1 MTAQAD
7 MQRRLALRLYLL
19 LTYAVPFIAPR
30 MLRQRLARGKEHPER
45 WQEKLGKNLT
55 PRPDGPLI
63 WLNAVGLGEVLSLRG
78 LITRMA
84 ALHPNAQFLVTST
97 TVFSAQVFAK
107 NLPPRTIHQFL
118 PVDAPSY
125 RRRFL
130 DHFQPDLCIW
140 VEQDIWPGMVS
151 DLAKRSIPQCII
163 AARMN
168 AKAFQRR
175 NKFRQIFEDL
185 YSSMALMT
193 AQDDITAT
201 QLGKLGGTAVNVSGS
216 LKPCAPPLQYDSDE
230 LTAIKDNLGTRTVWA
245 VAPSHSQDE
254 GIARAAHEALRQ
266 SDPTA
271 LLIIAPR
278 FPERHEQIT
287 PGALLRSKGEVPGQN
302 DPIWVFDTFGE
313 LGLVY
318 KLSRLVLIGGTF
330 SDIEGHN
337 PWEAV
342 ILGVA
347 VAHGPRTANFAN
359 DFATLDAAQ
368 AAHRIETAQ
377 DLRALLQDPSL
388 HKSATNAMQLVAKS
402 STQTDDL
409 ALSLIDLLNR

>member
-1 MTAQAD
+1 MTTRAD
-7 MQRRLALRLYLL
+7 LQRRLTLRLYLL
-19 LTYAVPFIAPR
+19 LTYAVPLIAPR
-30 MLRQRLARGKEHPER
+30 MLRKRLARGKEHPER
-45 WQEKLGKNLT
+45 WREKLGKNLA

-84 ALHPNAQFLVTST
+84 ALRPNAQFLVTST
-97 TVFSAQVFAK
+97 TVISAQVFAK
-107 NLPPRTIHQFL
+107 NLPPRTTHQFL
-118 PVDAPSY
+118 PVDASGY

-175 NKFRQIFEDL
+175 NKFRQVFEDL
-185 YSSMALMT
+185 YSSMALIT
-193 AQDDITAT
+193 AQDDMTAT
-201 QLGKLGGTAVNVSGS
+201 QLGRLAHKTVNVSGS
-216 LKPCAPPLQYDSDE
+216 LKSCAPPLQYDPDD

-254 GIARAAHEALRQ
+254 GIARAAHAVLRR

-278 FPERHEQIT
+278 FPERSEEIA
-287 PGALLRSKGEVPGQN
+287 PGARLRSKGEIPGHD
-302 DPIWVFDTFGE
+302 DPIWIFDTFGE

-330 SDIEGHN
+330 GDIEGHN

-342 ILGVA
+342 ILGTA
-347 VAHGPRTANFAN
+347 VAHGPRTANFAT
-359 DFATLDAAQ
+359 DFTTLDAAQ
-368 AAHRIETAQ
+368 AANRVETAQ
-377 DLRALLQDPSL
+377 DLSALLQSPSL
-388 HKSATNAMQLVAKS
+388 HQSATNAMQLVATS